1 MKSVFKAIFYI
12 LFWWVIIG
20 WIAIKYIAGVDKK

>member
-12 LFWWVIIG
+12 LFWWVIVGIVAVKYVIG
-20 WIAIKYIAGVDKK
+20 KK